1 MLDQQK
7 ASTTGQM
14 KVEEHPT
21 DDAVA
26 GLSRRIAAI
35 HERLGDWHRAR
46 AEFERQGGRPGPDA
60 AHPVDEPWS
69 RPGNPLSPL
78 GPPLQAGGFEA
89 GLCHAY
95 RDRGRARLARE
106 EYHLALADFGAAL
119 VFHPAA
125 ADRDLTGDL
134 WDGRTEAWDN
144 LCGSFPERGDEG
156 DKPPPEAA
164 APPWMAR
171 SITSGH
177 LVVGDNVILG
187 LYPPT
192 PEGHRAAVEQAERL
206 AGDAGARSTL
216 VHRYLVDSDDFDVLV
231 YAFDG
236 ARLRLD
242 YQAQHLDDYGPDPR
256 IASGTDDAA

>member
-1 MLDQQK
+1 MNERQQ
-7 ASTTGQM
+7 AISRGGIGDGPAPEDGTI
-14 KVEEHPT
+14 
-21 DDAVA
+21 DR
-26 GLSRRIAAI
+26 LSRRIADL
-35 HERLGDWHRAR
+35 HEYLGRAHQAR
-46 AEFERQGGRPGPDA
+46 ADFERRGGRIPISFGGPS
-60 AHPVDEPWS
+60 PKPWY
-69 RPGNPLSPL
+69 RPGDPLEAF
-78 GPPLQAGGFEA
+78 GPPPRPDGFA
-89 GLCHAY
+89 VGLCEAY

-119 VFHPAA
+119 YLHPAA
-125 ADRDLTGDL
+125 SERELTGDL

-144 LCGSFPERGDEG
+144 LCGSLPELGGEG
-156 DKPPPEAA
+156 DTPHPEAA

-187 LYPPT
+187 LYPLT

-206 AGDAGARSTL
+206 AGDAGARSAL
-216 VHRYLVDSDDFDVLV
+216 VNRYLVDSDDFDILV

-242 YQAQHLDDYGPDPR
+242 FDAPVLDEDDPEPSP
-256 IASGTDDAA
+256 IGASEESE